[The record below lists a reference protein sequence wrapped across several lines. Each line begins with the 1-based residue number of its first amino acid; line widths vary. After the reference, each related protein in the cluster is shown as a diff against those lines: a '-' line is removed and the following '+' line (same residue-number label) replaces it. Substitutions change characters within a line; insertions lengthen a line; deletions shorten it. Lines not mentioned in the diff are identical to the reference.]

1 MNKAGQLFAAALA
14 VIVGMPA
21 VGQDRS
27 PGEVCPAA
35 WV

>member
-14 VIVGMPA
+14 VIAGIPV

-27 PGEVCPAA
+27 QREVCPAA